1 MINNNISFGKKIP
14 LTTCQIQD
22 KKTGK
27 FVPATLFEYDCK
39 DEQDILELVFTG
51 NQWYFSNSIVKN
63 MGKKFELNK
72 LFTENPLLKRSKF
85 RKEPK
90 TKDDYEKRFFSMQL
104 EDGKTIGICQGQN
117 KDLTLKLDY
126 LESQN
131 TDHRF
136 VGTTILA
143 SLGIKTL
150 QEGNNSIT
158 IDSGATEA
166 EDFYTD
172 KCGFRHYTD
181 DTFKL
186 DKRHIKKLI
195 KNTIKETKSPIVD
208 LQV

>member
-14 LTTCQIQD
+14 LINCQIQD
-22 KKTGK
+22 KTTGN
-27 FVPATLFEYDCK
+27 FIPATLSEYDCK
-39 DEQDILELVFTG
+39 DEQDILEIVFTG
-51 NQWYFSNSIVKN
+51 KQWYFSEAIIKN
-63 MGKKFELNK
+63 MGKKFKLNK
-72 LFTENPLLKRSKF
+72 LFEENPLLKKTKF

-90 TKDDYEKRFFSMQL
+90 SKDEYEKRFFVMQL
-104 EDGKTIGICQGQN
+104 EDGRTVGICQGQN
-117 KDLTLKLDY
+117 KDSSLKLDY

-131 TDHRF
+131 INYRF
-136 VGTTILA
+136 IGTTILA

-158 IDSGATEA
+158 IDSGTTES

-172 KCGFRHYTD
+172 KCGFKHYTD

-186 DKRHIKKLI
+186 DKKHIKKLI
-195 KNTIKETKSPIVD
+195 KQTQKETQSPIVD

>member
-22 KKTGK
+22 KKTGN

-39 DEQDILELVFTG
+39 DEQDILEIVFTG
-51 NQWYFSNSIVKN
+51 KQWYFSEAIIKN
-63 MGKKFELNK
+63 MDKKFQLNK
-72 LFTENPLLKRSKF
+72 LFEENPLLKKTKF

-90 TKDDYEKRFFSMQL
+90 SKDDYYKRFFVMQL
-104 EDGKTIGICQGQN
+104 QDGKTIGVCQAQN
-117 KDLTLKLDY
+117 KDNSLKLDY

-131 TDHRF
+131 NNHRF
-136 VGTTILA
+136 IGTTILA

-150 QEGNNSIT
+150 QDGINSIT
-158 IDSGATEA
+158 IDSGTTEA

-172 KCGFRHYTD
+172 KCGFKHYTD

-195 KNTIKETKSPIVD
+195 KQTQKETQSPIVD